1 MPRRAPP
8 RNALR
13 RARVNRKVEFRE
25 RAVAEISVLQNG
37 DGLWA
42 VTAQGLVVT
51 GLTKEGAEAFA
62 ASFLRLGDQQPAQ
75 KS

>member
-1 MPRRAPP
+1 M
-8 RNALR
+8 
-13 RARVNRKVEFRE
+13 
-25 RAVAEISVLQNG
+25 AEISVLQNG

-62 ASFLRLGDQQPAQ
+62 ASFLRLGDQQPTQ

>member
-1 MPRRAPP
+1 M
-8 RNALR
+8 
-13 RARVNRKVEFRE
+13 VNRNVEFRE
-25 RAVAEISVLQNG
+25 NAVAEISIVQNG

-51 GLTKEGAEAFA
+51 DLTKESAEAFA
-62 ASFLRLGDQQPAQ
+62 ASFLRLGDHQPAQ

>member
-1 MPRRAPP
+1 MT
-8 RNALR
+8 
-13 RARVNRKVEFRE
+13 
-25 RAVAEISVLQNG
+25 EISIVKNG

-42 VTAQGLVVT
+42 VTAQGLVIT
-51 GLTKEGAEAFA
+51 DLTKESAEAFA